1 MKTFQSLLIALTL
14 LTLVKTGESPILI
27 NIKSDNPTVEI
38 SQNFEKSSN
47 YFKIQLDDESILEN
61 NKFYLVFES
70 KNKDFMISLLKSG
83 GVKSRSNV
91 VMDLVTTSGNLLMAM
106 SDTFFNGHLKY
117 FKEEGSLSFTVN
129 NRSNS
134 GPFDYKIKVLVQ
146 QQAELTGGRSYTTRV
161 DYKLNDIQCLISY
174 DGSKIEGLQKIR
186 FQITTIK
193 YDKDFNLYSTLTGPS
208 GNTYILNNVFKN
220 LVGGVLSEP
229 KLKVC
234 KNQNCD
240 YTLKITLKNIKSI
253 NIETFLIGET
263 EELSFDHFG
272 QYYDR
277 VYEDGT
283 TTYYKIPYS
292 PSTEN
297 LDYTISIV
305 PVTAS
310 NNLYI
315 NAVTKPLKLEK
326 YDWKE
331 IGSLAKRIT
340 IRWDELEEMDASK
353 DDLYVAVFNSKS
365 GEYLL
370 KIEAHER
377 EIRGKLHHG
386 VIESGFIKAKEFNN
400 YLYMFEVFKDQE
412 IDFSLK
418 MNIISGDADLYIKK
432 CTTFSGC
439 KFDESNINDDGV
451 LKIES
456 KNSIKEINHKFE
468 CKYDHAYHG
477 NFCNFAI
484 GILGK
489 ENHGTHYD
497 ITLHE
502 NKFHRLMSPNHGFN
516 VELNPNETN
525 YLKFSLP
532 GNTGSKLYFSIESIY
547 GNFNVYLDKAE
558 EFPSEEKNSLKESFY
573 SSKNGLYNS
582 LRTLEL
588 NPSKFKES
596 HKSGVYYITVNALTS
611 CSLKLRYYEKNDS
624 DILIHTLK
632 AGHQIRGSLSNYK
645 DIRYYTIKA
654 SLEIDQANSVSVN
667 ITPVKGSFILFAS
680 RNGKIPT
687 KDDNDLFST
696 NNTIELTYDD
706 YSNHEEHIIGV
717 ELTSD
722 YRDVLEEEF
731 QYFISITYSN
741 KPLKLNPGILSTHTI
756 KENNHYL
763 IDVTADM
770 AELLI
775 LKSIVD
781 GHNISLCAKFNDNKN
796 CLKSADER
804 YISIFF
810 KEEELKENCKGVDKC
825 TILLEV
831 NANKGQI
838 FSIGFTYNDHPF
850 KLTKEKIFHGP
861 AIMKLDHKINFVY
874 HTEKNQPVGLYF
886 NSKGSDLEIYTK
898 LISSEEL
905 KKNMLVVFPTRNDHD
920 ESNRIVKGY
929 STNIFYNEHAIN
941 KFDDHVEILI
951 SVRPSVNI
959 SSKSEKIFDG
969 LRSFIIQAGLNGTE
983 ILRTQVHSQYLQEEE
998 WIYFY
1003 FYNNG
1008 PKPVNIYVTSDIT
1021 SVLTVMIAKNKQSRP
1036 PFNTSY
1042 LVKKTGVGNVDI
1054 LLDKNNVKGD
1064 NEYKD
1069 NKELIGF
1076 FTVGIKSSSSS
1087 LMDIY
1092 WTNTEKFDYI
1102 ELTPSHPSKISLKD
1116 NKDLYFNFYA
1126 KELGD
1131 NIKDRG
1137 IIRIYVQTNVR
1148 ADIFIL
1154 RSLNADISKPSKTNN
1169 KWKTSLGKKGGI
1181 TVIEIHPSD
1190 ADYCLDCNYIGF
1202 VETVED
1208 GTISLLGDVEH
1219 DNIPIYLTT
1228 GFTFPEILREH
1239 QSRLFRIYNEDDDE
1253 INLSLSL
1260 LSGFVEIYIGKDE
1273 NVNEKNKV
1281 ISYNLADT
1289 MEKYMYIKIKP
1300 SSFNITR
1307 DHDYFI
1313 YVKNTRS
1320 EPCAF
1325 NISVIKN
1332 TLKSKIEPG
1341 IRKNFRLGIQESA
1354 EYFYDLKEDEKKF
1367 EAQLEVKWVGGNE
1380 KKKQEVLDKL
1390 KEYLNVFLYK
1400 DNDNRVLM
1408 KKTIVSVDQNRIY
1421 VELETNEVVGVIS
1434 IHVFNPVGVEVE
1446 LNLDLNIGGYKLL
1459 NLNDYNLDKTEKEDY
1474 NIYEIYGHKGAFLFV
1489 DLRMCYG
1496 DVKVSFY
1503 ESDYNKINEKD
1514 HSKYKTIKD
1523 SHSLVHYLKLGHE
1536 RLFVKVQ
1543 NSKRVDLSLFNLSI
1557 FNERNLDNNPYS
1569 EISQGNLG
1577 KVSIETDSGSI
1588 SFDPLH
1594 IKSTYSENF
1603 NHQII
1608 YTVYLSEDIKLMKYA
1623 KNCGKYMY
1631 EKAFP
1636 EGNILK
1642 YEKILKFKNIEE
1654 IKTYES
1660 KRIEIF
1666 LPNLLSSK
1674 KYYGIVISTINLM
1687 SNDKGDVKPIKS
1699 GKAYYDEFIYVTPKF
1714 NLPFKSLVGIV
1725 ISLGIF
1731 IIMFYLIKDYVF
1743 GRLGEYENFQKL
1755 SDLRRVED
1763 GVLGFNA
1770 VSVLEHEYYEAKKEN
1785 VVKTKVE
1792 IEEDVKDDHDFELT
1806 EDDHTTPLDLDMA

>member
-1 MKTFQSLLIALTL
+1 MKTFHLFL
-14 LTLVKTGESPILI
+14 LTLGLLQKINSSEKPTLL
-27 NIKSDNPTVEI
+27 NIKSENPTIEI
-38 SQNFEKSSN
+38 SQNFQTSSN

-61 NKFYLVFES
+61 NKFYIVFES
-70 KNKDFMISLLKSG
+70 ENKDFIISILKSG
-83 GVKSRSNV
+83 GLKSRSNV
-91 VMDLVTTSGNLLMAM
+91 VMDLVTVSGNILMAM
-106 SDTFFNGHLKY
+106 SDTYFNGHLKY
-117 FKEEGSLSFTVN
+117 FQEEGSLSFFVN
-129 NRSNS
+129 NRSEN
-134 GPFDYKIKVLVQ
+134 GPFDYKIKILVQ
-146 QQAELTGGRSYTTRV
+146 EQAELTGGKSYTTRV
-161 DYKLNDIQCLISY
+161 DYKLKSIQCLISY
-174 DGSKIEGLQKIR
+174 DGTKIKDFKKIR
-186 FQITTIK
+186 FQISTIK
-193 YDKDFNLYSTLTGPS
+193 YDKDFYLSSSLTDPD

-220 LVGGVLSEP
+220 LIGGILSEP
-229 KLKVC
+229 SLKIC
-234 KNQNCD
+234 KSQSCD
-240 YTLKITLKNIKSI
+240 YTLKIKLKNIKSI
-253 NIETFLIGET
+253 NIETFLIPSTET
-263 EELSFDHFG
+263 LSFDHYG

-277 VYEDGT
+277 VYTENST
-283 TTYYKIPYS
+283 THYKIPYS

-297 LDYTISIV
+297 LDYTITLI

-315 NAVTKPLKLEK
+315 NAVTKPLSLEK

-331 IGSLAKRIT
+331 KGSLAKRIT
-340 IRWDELEEMDASK
+340 IRWEELRDMDAAR

-365 GEYLL
+365 GEFLL

-418 MNIISGDADLYIKK
+418 MNIISGDADLYIKQCK
-432 CTTFSGC
+432 SFSGC
-439 KFDESNINDDGV
+439 KFEEANIGEEGV

-456 KNSIKEINHKFE
+456 KNSVKEINHKFQ

-516 VELNPNETN
+516 VNLNPGEMN

-532 GNTGSKLYFSIESIY
+532 GNTKAKLYFSIESIY
-547 GNFNVYLDKAE
+547 GNFNVYLDKHQ
-558 EFPSEEKNSLKESFY
+558 EFPSEEKNSIKESFY

-588 NPSKFKES
+588 SPKKFKES
-596 HKSGVYYITVNALTS
+596 IKSGIYFIAINALTS

-624 DILIHTLK
+624 EILIHTLK

-654 SLEIDQANSVSVN
+654 SLGTDQANSVSVN
-667 ITPVKGSFILFAS
+667 ITPIKGSFILFAS

-696 NNTIELTYDD
+696 NNTIELTYDE

-722 YRDVLEEEF
+722 YKDVLEEEF
-731 QYFISITYSN
+731 QYFVSITYSN

-756 KENNHYL
+756 KENNHYV
-763 IDVTADM
+763 IEVTADM
-770 AELLI
+770 AEMLI

-781 GHNISLCAKFNDNKN
+781 GHNISLCAKFNQGKE
-796 CLKSADER
+796 CVKSADER
-804 YISIFF
+804 YISIYFD
-810 KEEELKENCKGVDKC
+810 ETELNKHCEGVDKC
-825 TILLEV
+825 SILLEV

-850 KLTKEKIFHGP
+850 KLTKEKIFNGP

-874 HTEKNQPVGLYF
+874 HTEKNQSVSLYF
-886 NSKGSDLEIYTK
+886 NSKGSDLEIYSK

-920 ESNRIVKGY
+920 ESNRLVKGY
-929 STNIFYNEHAIN
+929 STNIFYNSVLIDKYSEN
-941 KFDDHVEILI
+941 VEILI
-951 SVRPSVNI
+951 SVRPSINI
-959 SSKSEKIFDG
+959 TTKSPKTYDG
-969 LRSFIIQAGLNGTE
+969 LRSFIIQAGITSTE
-983 ILRTQVHSQYLQEEE
+983 ILRTQVHSQYLNEEE
-998 WIYFY
+998 WVYFT

-1008 PKPVNIYVTSDIT
+1008 PKPINIYASADIST
-1021 SVLTVMIAKNKQSRP
+1021 VLTVLIAKNKQSRP
-1036 PFNTSY
+1036 PFNTSP
-1042 LVKKTGVGNVDI
+1042 LLKKVSVGKVDI
-1054 LLDKNNVKGD
+1054 LLNKNNVKSQ
-1064 NEYKD
+1064 NTYKD
-1069 NKELIGF
+1069 DKELTGY
-1076 FTVGIKSSSSS
+1076 FTIGIKSSGSS
-1087 LMDIY
+1087 LVDIY

-1102 ELTPSHPSKISLKD
+1102 ELTPSHPSRIVLKSG
-1116 NKDLYFNFYA
+1116 KDLYFNFYA
-1126 KELGD
+1126 KEMSDGVD
-1131 NIKDRG
+1131 QRG
-1137 IIRIYVQTNVR
+1137 VIRIYVQTDVR
-1148 ADIFIL
+1148 ADVFVL
-1154 RSLNADISKPSKTNN
+1154 KSLDADITKPSRSDN
-1169 KWKTSLGKKGGI
+1169 KWFTTLGRKGGVS
-1181 TVIEIHPSD
+1181 VIEIYPSD
-1190 ADYCLDCNYIGF
+1190 EDYCLDCNYIGF

-1208 GTISLLGDVEH
+1208 GSVSLLADVEH

-1253 INLSLSL
+1253 ISLSFSL
-1260 LSGFVEIYIGKDE
+1260 LSGFIEIYLGKDE
-1273 NVNEKNKV
+1273 TVNEKNKV
-1281 ISYNLADT
+1281 MSYNLADT
-1289 MEKYMYIKIKP
+1289 MEKYMFIKIKP
-1300 SSFNITR
+1300 SAFDITR

-1313 YVKNTRS
+1313 YVKNSRS
-1320 EPCAF
+1320 EPCSF
-1325 NISVIKN
+1325 NVSVIKN

-1367 EAQLEVKWVGGNE
+1367 EVQLEVKWIE
-1380 KKKQEVLDKL
+1380 QISKKKEVLNKL

-1400 DNDNRVLM
+1400 DNDNKILM
-1408 KKTIVSVDQNRIY
+1408 KKTIVSIDQNRIY
-1421 VELETNEVVGVIS
+1421 IELETEEIVGVVS
-1434 IHVFNPVGVEVE
+1434 IHIFNPVASEVE

-1459 NLNDYNLDKTEKEDY
+1459 NLNDYNLDKTEGEDY

-1489 DLRMCYG
+1489 DLRICFG

-1503 ESDYNKINEKD
+1503 ESDYNKINERE

-1523 SHSLVHYLKLGHE
+1523 SHSLVHYLKLEHE

-1543 NSKRVDLSLFNLSI
+1543 NSKRVDLSLFNISI
-1557 FNERNLDNNPYS
+1557 FNEKNLDNNPYS

-1577 KVSIETDSGSI
+1577 KVSIETDTGSI
-1588 SFDPLH
+1588 SFEPLK

-1603 NHQII
+1603 NHKII
-1608 YTVYLSEDIKLMKYA
+1608 YTVYLSENLKQMKYA
-1623 KNCGKYMY
+1623 KNCGKYMSQ
-1631 EKAFP
+1631 KAFP
-1636 EGNILK
+1636 DANILK
-1642 YEKILKFKNIEE
+1642 FEKQIIFKTIEE
-1654 IKTYES
+1654 IKTYET
-1660 KRIEIF
+1660 KRITIT
-1666 LPNLLSSK
+1666 LPNLSTSK
-1674 KYYGIVISTINLM
+1674 KYYGIVISTINLL
-1687 SNDKGDVKPIKS
+1687 SNNPGDVKPIKS
-1699 GKAYYDEFIYVTPKF
+1699 GKAYYDEFIYVTPKY
-1714 NLPFKSLVGIV
+1714 NLPFKSIIGIC

-1731 IIMFYLIKDYVF
+1731 LIMYFLIKDYVF
-1743 GRLGEYENFQKL
+1743 GRLGEYGRFEKL

-1770 VSVLEHEYYEAKKEN
+1770 VGVLEYEYYEAKKES
-1785 VVKTKVE
+1785 VVEAKVE
-1792 IEEDVKDDHDFELT
+1792 IEEKGEHDFELT
-1806 EDDHTTPLDLDMA
+1806 EDDHNTPLDLDMV